1 MMNKESLAQRLS
13 YTKGQKMLV
22 IELTKHTQVFIFLRA
37 IQSIKYYQQLT
48 FVPCVLYGT
57 HQKILSL
64 FLETGMLFSYFLE
77 V

>member
-1 MMNKESLAQRLS
+1 
-13 YTKGQKMLV
+13 MLV
-22 IELTKHTQVFIFLRA
+22 IELTILPQLVMFLRG
-37 IQSIKYYQQLT
+37 IQCIKRYQQLI
-48 FVPCVLYGT
+48 FVTRIFYRT